1 MLGDAGQHISRPGFR
16 VCVIHLCVVISVVMT
31 AARSV
36 GAAFGA
42 GEQPRLRSAALF
54 VRQIRPSL
62 MNRVNRSQ
70 RRSI

>member
-16 VCVIHLCVVISVVMT
+16 VCVIHLCGRDQRRHDRG
-31 AARSV
+31 AV